1 MIALHIAIRT
11 LMRRKVRMLLI
22 GLLVMLG
29 TILIIFGETFTLS
42 AGYFSKRSI
51 IDHFTGDI
59 IIYSD
64 KAKEKPSPFS
74 FTTPL
79 PIISDPSAIEA
90 WLDNNRYVKHHVA
103 IAQNYGLM
111 SINKHGVKQDVPFIF
126 YAVEPKRYLDAFP
139 NVDIIQ
145 GSFFNTD
152 NTGPADGVVLSEFQ
166 VENYRDNYSTA
177 FETGD
182 KVTLLSLSDGGSV
195 NALNSVIAG
204 IYKPKYYSN
213 VFNYINFINT
223 ATYAK
228 LYNFTGVQSESM
240 PQSLNDALQSESDD
254 DIFGLA
260 DSPFDSIATSS
271 LVKQE
276 LTGYTLIAVQLHNTS
291 DVKAFLN
298 DLSQKGFA
306 IKTANWKEASG
317 FFAYIADTIRAV
329 IYSATFLIF
338 LIVVFILMNTMI
350 INVLER
356 TGEIG
361 TLRAIG
367 GEKSFIMSIFLAES
381 FILNG
386 IAAFAGAI
394 ISFVLI
400 VLFKNGIMLPDIMQ
414 QYLTGGGI
422 LPLLLSPQ
430 PFIEAFVVILAVS
443 TIATLYPIK
452 VATSIT
458 PLKAM
463 SVK

>member
-1 MIALHIAIRT
+1 MVALQIAIRT
-11 LMRRKVRMLLI
+11 LARRKVRMLLI

-42 AGYFSKRSI
+42 AGYYSKRSI

-59 IIYSD
+59 IIYSN

-79 PIISDPSAIEA
+79 PIISDPSAIES
-90 WLDNNRYVKHHVA
+90 WLDSNNYVKHHVA

-111 SINKHGVKQDVPFIF
+111 SIDNNGKKQDVPFVF
-126 YAVEPKRYLDAFP
+126 YAVDPKRYTDAFP
-139 NVDIIQ
+139 NIDMID
-145 GSFFNTD
+145 GSFLDVD
-152 NTGPADGVVLSEFQ
+152 NNGPAEGVVLSEFQ
-166 VENYRDNYSTA
+166 VKNYRNNYST
-177 FETGD
+177 EIKSGD

-195 NALNSVIAG
+195 NALPSVIAG
-204 IYKPKYYSN
+204 VYKPKYYSN

-240 PQSLNDALQSESDD
+240 PQSLNNALKSESED

-260 DSPFDSIATSS
+260 DASFDSIATSS

-276 LTGYTLIAVQLHNTS
+276 LTGYTLIAVQLNNAS
-291 DVKAFLN
+291 DAKAFVN
-298 DLSQKGFA
+298 DLSKKGFA
-306 IKTANWKEASG
+306 IKTADWKESSG

-386 IAAFAGAI
+386 IAALAGAI
-394 ISFVLI
+394 ISLVLI
-400 VLFKNGIMLPDIMQ
+400 LLFRSGIMLPDIIQ
-414 QYLTGGGI
+414 QYLTGGGVM
-422 LPLLLSPQ
+422 PLLLSPQ
-430 PFIEAFVVILAVS
+430 PFIEALAVILAVS

-452 VATSIT
+452 VATAIT

>member
-1 MIALHIAIRT
+1 
-11 LMRRKVRMLLI
+11 MLLI

-42 AGYFSKRSI
+42 AGYYSKRSI
-51 IDHFTGDI
+51 IDYFTGDI

-79 PIISDPSAIEA
+79 PVISDPSAIES
-90 WLDNNRYVKHHVA
+90 WLDSSTYVKHHVA

-111 SINKHGVKQDVPFIF
+111 SIDRNGNKQDVPFVF
-126 YAVEPKRYLDAFP
+126 YAVDPKRYTDAFP
-139 NVDIIQ
+139 NILIID
-145 GSFFNTD
+145 GSFFNND
-152 NTGPADGVVLSEFQ
+152 NKGPADGVVLSEFQ
-166 VENYRDNYSTA
+166 VKNYRDNYST
-177 FETGD
+177 EIKSGD

-195 NALNSVIAG
+195 NALSSVIAG
-204 IYKPKYYSN
+204 VYKPEYYSN

-228 LYNFTGVQSESM
+228 LYNFTGVKSESM
-240 PQSLNDALQSESDD
+240 PKSLNDALKSESED

-260 DSPFDSIATSS
+260 DASFDSIATSS

-276 LTGYTLIAVQLHNTS
+276 LTGYTLIAVQLKNAS
-291 DVKAFLN
+291 DAKAFVN
-298 DLSQKGFA
+298 DLSKNGFS
-306 IKTANWKEASG
+306 IKTADWKEASG

-386 IAAFAGAI
+386 IAAFVGA
-394 ISFVLI
+394 SVSLI
-400 VLFKNGIMLPDIMQ
+400 LILLFRTGIMLPDIVQ
-414 QYLTGGGI
+414 QYLTGGREM
-422 LPLLLSPQ
+422 PLLLSPL
-430 PFIEAFVVILAVS
+430 PFIEALAVILAVS
-443 TIATLYPIK
+443 IIATLYPIK
-452 VATSIT
+452 VATAIT